1 MACGKE
7 KPMAP
12 AGKGKGK
19 GKVPPFGKKPK
30 K

>member
-7 KPMAP
+7 KPTAP